1 MKKVVLG
8 LIPLLLLWGCS
19 GTKSNDS
26 DAVNDALIGFTVNAQ
41 ASRWPEALAFIT
53 EDEVDEITDQN
64 GLMKPEY
71 QMAAKRIKLSTLKQ
85 MEWEVDRRGR
95 LVGMKDVMDESN
107 ERYKVSDAQK
117 SVGLDLDKKRQER
130 IQNKLEEGKRILSG
144 EKEEAKEP
152 EVEYYT
158 NKLTEEEKR
167 KYGSTGE
174 LRPPEKSEVEK
185 PAATESE
192 DIDSEESS
200 ESSESAIEDS
210 TSEY

>member
-41 ASRWPEALAFIT
+41 ASRWPEALKFIT
-53 EDEVDEITDQN
+53 QDEIDEVTNQN

-71 QMAAKRIKLSTLKQ
+71 QIAAKRLKLSTLKQ
-85 MEWEVDRRGR
+85 MEWELDYRGR
-95 LVGMKDVMDESN
+95 LVGMKDAMDESN
-107 ERYKVSDAQK
+107 ERYKVSEAQK

-130 IQNKLEEGKRILSG
+130 IQHKLEEGKRILSS
-144 EKEEAKEP
+144 EEETKEP
-152 EVEYYT
+152 EIEYYT

-174 LRPPEKSEVEK
+174 LRPPEEYS
-185 PAATESE
+185 
-192 DIDSEESS
+192 
-200 ESSESAIEDS
+200 EDS
-210 TSEY
+210 TKSTSETDDLNTDESDDSSSEF

>member
-1 MKKVVLG
+1 MKKMVLG
-8 LIPLLLLWGCS
+8 LLPLLLLLGCS

-41 ASRWPEALAFIT
+41 GSRWPEALAFVAPN
-53 EDEVDEITDQN
+53 EVNEITDGN
-64 GLMKPEY
+64 GYMKPEY
-71 QMAAKRIKLSTLKQ
+71 QVAAKRLKLSTLKQ
-85 MEWEVDRRGR
+85 MEWELDYRGR
-95 LVGMKDVMDESN
+95 LVGMKDAMDESN

-144 EKEEAKEP
+144 EEEEVKEP
-152 EVEYYT
+152 EVEYYS

-167 KYGSTGE
+167 KYGSTGD
-174 LRPPEKSEVEK
+174 LRPPEKNKVEK
-185 PAATESE
+185 PAATESK
-192 DIDSEESS
+192 DIESEESS

>member
-8 LIPLLLLWGCS
+8 LLPLLLLCGCG

-41 ASRWPEALAFIT
+41 GSRWPEALAFIT

-144 EKEEAKEP
+144 EEEEVKEP
-152 EVEYYT
+152 EVEYYS

-174 LRPPEKSEVEK
+174 LRPPEKSEIEK
-185 PAATESE
+185 TATTESE
-192 DIDSEESS
+192 ELDSEESS
-200 ESSESAIEDS
+200 ESTKIAPENS

>member
-8 LIPLLLLWGCS
+8 LLPLLLLCGCG

-41 ASRWPEALAFIT
+41 GSRWPEALAFIT

-144 EKEEAKEP
+144 EEEEVKEP

-185 PAATESE
+185 PATTESE
-192 DIDSEESS
+192 ELDSEESP
-200 ESSESAIEDS
+200 ESTENAPENS
-210 TSEY
+210 TSDY